1 MMKSYK
7 IGIIDYHTGNLSSVY
22 HSIRLLGHRC
32 HISDDVSLLSE
43 MDLLLLPGVGAFPVA
58 IQSLDKK
65 KLTEFIQNKAKQGMP
80 ILGICL
86 GMQLMA
92 SYSNE
97 FGRNAGLGL
106 IPGEVLLLSSGCHIG
121 WNAYQNAG
129 NDPMMMALS
138 GRNFYFN
145 HSYFFNADSE
155 YCLGLATVDFSFPI
169 AVRRDNVVG
178 LQFHPEKSQSDGVYA
193 LKKII
198 EELCFNA

>member
-7 IGIIDYHTGNLSSVY
+7 IGIIDYHTGNLSSVSQ
-22 HSIRLLGHRC
+22 SIQLLGHRC

-43 MDLLLLPGVGAFPVA
+43 MDLLLLPGVGAFPA
-58 IQSLDKK
+58 AMQSLDEK
-65 KLTEFIQNKAKQGMP
+65 KLTEFIQNKAKQGKP

-92 SYSNE
+92 SCSIE
-97 FGRNAGLGL
+97 FGRNVGLGL
-106 IPGEVLLLSSGCHIG
+106 IPGDVLLLSSGCHIG
-121 WNAYQNAG
+121 WNDFQNVG
-129 NDPMMMALS
+129 DDPIMMAFND
-138 GRNFYFN
+138 RTFYFN

-155 YCLGLATVDFSFPI
+155 YCLGLTTVDFSFPI

-178 LQFHPEKSQSDGVYA
+178 LQFHPEKSQSDGSFA

-198 EELCFNA
+198 EELCFYA